1 MRRKWTKESITTAII
16 AIHHSDGSLCYSSI
30 VHNERALLQA
40 ATRYFGT
47 WEAAVNST
55 GLVYDHYRKY
65 RKSEPEVYG
74 EERRTRRRENRTR
87 PRSLFS

>member
-1 MRRKWTKESITTAII
+1 MRRKWTNESIKTAII
-16 AIHHSDGSLCYSSI
+16 AIHHSGGSLCYSYI
-30 VHNERALLQA
+30 VNNERALLQA

-55 GLVYDHYRKY
+55 GLVYDDHRKY

-74 EERRTRRRENRTR
+74 DEKRYRRRENRTR